1 VDFYIIPKMTDRPL
15 LTCTDIWAK
24 ELISFHRKPNKE
36 VRLFQNKLPGIMNL
50 GKYKEPQLN
59 KSNNNNEQYL
69 PENAPKSLKDS
80 IFEIQSLFT
89 TSTAC
94 STVTLG
100 EFKICLTTNVLVRS
114 GVTVFRTQEGKSLV
128 ELLMI
133 YLKGE

>member
-1 VDFYIIPKMTDRPL
+1 MTDRPL
-15 LTCTDIWAK
+15 LTCTDIWDK

-36 VRLFQNKLPGIMNL
+36 KQEVRLFLNKLPGIMNL

-69 PENAPKSLKDS
+69 PENAPKSLKDL

-89 TSTAC
+89 AGTAC
-94 STVTLG
+94 STVTMG
-100 EFKICLTTNVLVRS
+100 KFKICLTTNVLVRS

-133 YLKGE
+133 YLNY